1 MFDYSQLP
9 LSEDGH
15 KNWDKIFTP
24 LSIEIMTENAKDMM
38 GKNCHY
44 SQGGKY
50 TCICKSNICK
60 KDVKK

>member
-15 KNWDKIFTP
+15 KKWDKIFTRGIMDVGKP
-24 LSIEIMTENAKDMM
+24 LGD
-38 GKNCHY
+38 CHY

-50 TCICKSNICK
+50 ICTCKSNICK
-60 KDVKK
+60 KGISKK